1 MVVLKFYLPLL
12 LILWLWGWLFTPS
25 LANLQ
30 QVWDSSETYM
40 HCYLIPVISL
50 WLLYDKR
57 QQLRPLYRPD
67 YLPHTPAPTWS
78 HYLPLLA
85 LPFCLALWW
94 LGQAADINSFIHF
107 GTVVSLQLIL
117 LAYFGL
123 TPRHPAWFA
132 VIYLLFMI
140 PFGDE
145 LNPMLQDITAYFS
158 VLWLEWVGIPVY
170 RDGLY
175 IHTPVGMFEV
185 AEACSGLR
193 FLIASIAIGV
203 LYAHLTFATLR
214 KKVLFMLT
222 LVVMS
227 IFANSL
233 RAFAL
238 IVIGELSQMRYGF
251 GADHFVYGWLFFG
264 AMMLLMFWWGDK
276 YRDDLTPSVTH
287 SASAVM
293 HAANVDT
300 ATPLFQTSTPLQR
313 SSVTSSTTAPQL
325 ATAHGIAILSAGLL
339 LVTYLAAQQIVV
351 TKAPAQPTSALDVR
365 QFGIPTPN
373 HDVVADFMPTNAS
386 TWSYRFEHS
395 LALSHLA
402 NSQGIELLAVDY
414 GLKQDKGELISW
426 HNQIWHNTD
435 LSQAT
440 LTMLGDQQVLTLDKT
455 ARSGQKVRLFV
466 VYRIGSTTYTKPSMV
481 KLQQALQ
488 FLTLAAPTTNSR
500 VGDDHVQLR
509 AMLIPKHPNGE
520 LMLNPQSL
528 LSLWQQLLN
537 AKETAT

>member
-12 LILWLWGWLFTPS
+12 LILLCWGWLFAPS

-57 QQLRPLYRPD
+57 QQLRPFYTTNYVPSV
-67 YLPHTPAPTWS
+67 PSPTWS
-78 HYLPLLA
+78 YVLPLLA
-85 LPFCLALWW
+85 LPFCLTLWW
-94 LGQAADINSFIHF
+94 LGQAADINSFIHI

-132 VIYLLFMI
+132 VIYLLFMV

-145 LNPMLQDITAYFS
+145 LNPLLQDITAYFS

-170 RDGLY
+170 REGLY

-214 KKVLFMLT
+214 KKVIFMLA
-222 LVVMS
+222 LVLMS

-264 AMMLLMFWWGDK
+264 VMMLLMFWWGDK
-276 YRDDLTPSVTH
+276 YRDDLSKAATSNIVT
-287 SASAVM
+287 A
-293 HAANVDT
+293 
-300 ATPLFQTSTPLQR
+300 
-313 SSVTSSTTAPQL
+313 APQHTPTPE
-325 ATAHGIAILSAGLL
+325 ASPVRVGKTYAVALSCAGFLL
-339 LVTYLAAQQIVV
+339 LSILAAQQISISH
-351 TKAPAQPTSALDVR
+351 APAQPAQALEITPLITIDASSDVA
-365 QFGIPTPN
+365 
-373 HDVVADFMPTNAS
+373 ADFTPATMSA
-386 TWSYRFEHS
+386 WSYRFEHS
-395 LALSHLA
+395 MALSHLV

-426 HNQIWHNTD
+426 HNQLWHDTD
-435 LSQAT
+435 LGQARV
-440 LTMLGDQQVLTLDKT
+440 TMLGDQQLLTLDKT
-455 ARSGQKVRLFV
+455 TRGGQKVRLFA
-466 VYRIGSTTYTKPSMV
+466 VYRIGDRTYTQPSMV

-488 FLTLAAPTTNSR
+488 FLAPQTAMGKSR
-500 VGDDHVQLR
+500 THKVQLR
-509 AMLIPKHPNGE
+509 AMLVPKQPNGE
-520 LMLNPQSL
+520 LSINQQSL
-528 LSLWQQLLN
+528 HALWQQLLN
-537 AKETAT
+537 AKEPAT